1 MPDDKVQTF
10 SEGHKFLKKNLPIS
24 LTFQS
29 SISNTYDKIF
39 FSNILAFSEYLNFNT
54 VKRSGLVRPNSV
66 YIIPSTVLTSGCSST
81 YLFFLMTGH
90 YTLIKWPHFLWWR
103 IHGRFMGSSNTKKVL
118 QYFDFVFNIHLILQ
132 GKERWRKGVCNA
144 WCSLSKPKI

>member
-10 SEGHKFLKKNLPIS
+10 WEGHNFFEKKSPYFFDIIS
-24 LTFQS
+24 S
-29 SISNTYDKIF
+29 SVQVWWDYF
-39 FSNILAFSEYLNFNT
+39 FSNLVAFSEYLNFNT

-90 YTLIKWPHFLWWR
+90 YTLIKWPNFLWCHN
-103 IHGRFMGSSNTKKVL
+103 HGRFIGYRNTREPSIK
-118 QYFDFVFNIHLILQ
+118 DFSQFLTPVDSFFYY
-132 GKERWRKGVCNA
+132 
-144 WCSLSKPKI
+144 